1 MLPLQGAPV
10 RCLVRELTSYMPS
23 SVAKYCRLW
32 PKIKKKKKK
41 KLNFSEKK
49 KDKKKE
55 KKVRWGK
62 GRNSWLEEHQKDLAS
77 MWDGSRKSETESK
90 K

>member
-1 MLPLQGAPV
+1 
-10 RCLVRELTSYMPS
+10 MPS
-23 SVAKYCRLW
+23 QGTDILHAEQCGQKL
-32 PKIKKKKKK
+32 KKKKK

>member
-1 MLPLQGAPV
+1 MLPLQGAQV
-10 RCLVRELTSYMPS
+10 QCLVRELTSYMPS
-23 SVAKYCRLW
+23 SVAKNL
-32 PKIKKKKKK
+32 KKKKKK
-41 KLNFSEKK
+41 PNFSEKK
-49 KDKKKE
+49 IKTKKSE
-55 KKVRWGK
+55 MGK